1 MKFYRSYILPAAM
14 AIAFLTGCSDSDD
27 WTPGPQDTDTGVRAY
42 FEMPSKSSFIFD
54 SDAAAED
61 LNVEIIVS
69 RAITDGSVSIPLTLK
84 PDAEGFSLVT
94 PAAEFAAG
102 EGSTTVIVNCAGLP
116 KGVKES
122 FTLSLPA
129 DQTDTYGEGL
139 LSVGYSVIKAQW
151 IVASDQVTY
160 SYNDAGNN
168 RTYPNTYGIL
178 YQLEGTKMFRLE
190 DFFGSGL
197 DVMFECEQ
205 EVTGGQGVVFKPL
218 NNADFYD
225 YGDGYPGWYLYDE
238 ETQTYPEWVPGDVA
252 GYSAIDNVSFESDI
266 DYTTVYMNYDKET
279 GYSYIYFTTYV
290 TQTDGNEGWGI
301 WYATFNLDKYNPFE

>member
-1 MKFYRSYILPAAM
+1 MSGAAVL
-14 AIAFLTGCSDSDD
+14 FCLTGCSDSDK

-42 FEMPSKSSFIFD
+42 FEMPTKSSFIFD
-54 SDAAAED
+54 SDASSDE
-61 LNVEIIVS
+61 LNVDVTVS
-69 RAITDGSVSIPLTLK
+69 RVITDQAISIPITLK
-84 PDAEGFSLVT
+84 SDVEGFSLVT
-94 PAAEFAAG
+94 PAAEFEAG
-102 EGSTTVIVNCAGLP
+102 EATTTVTVNCAGLA

-151 IVASDQVTY
+151 IVASDRVTY
-160 SYNDAGNN
+160 MYNDAGNN

-178 YQLEGTKMFRLE
+178 YQLEGTKMFKLE

-197 DVMFECEQ
+197 DVMFECTQ
-205 EVTGGQGVVFKPL
+205 EVTGGNGVVFKPL
-218 NNADFYD
+218 NNASFYD

-238 ETQTYPEWVPGDVA
+238 ENQTYPEWVPGDVA
-252 GYSAIDNVSFESDI
+252 GYAAIDNVSFESDI
-266 DYTTVYMNYDKET
+266 EYTTVYMNYDKET